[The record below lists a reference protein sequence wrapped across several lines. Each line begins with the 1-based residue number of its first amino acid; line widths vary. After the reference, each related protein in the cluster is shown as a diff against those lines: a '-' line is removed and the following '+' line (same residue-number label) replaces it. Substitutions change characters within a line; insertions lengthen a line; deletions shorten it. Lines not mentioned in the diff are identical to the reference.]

1 MEILRAPQKV
11 CSKNSASKIPE
22 YHSVHPLS
30 LSLSLLEFPQWLRVL
45 LEIVEIV
52 WPKVARKG
60 WPSSLG
66 LTHTAHTASELKIP
80 AGNLSGKCVCGKCV
94 DRTDPSTLQLYTPPA
109 VAPFVALS
117 LYATT
122 PPREI

>member
-80 AGNLSGKCVCGKCV
+80 AGNLSGKCVCG
-94 DRTDPSTLQLYTPPA
+94 LYTPPA